1 MYSEQEHSELFGA
14 ILDHPTAVRSS
25 TSLFRTGRVQ
35 FVLRET
41 HPHIVGR
48 QGYPELQY
56 HG

>member
-25 TSLFRTGRVQ
+25 TSLFHTGRVQ

-41 HPHIVGR
+41 HPHIVGK